1 MSTSAS
7 RSFFLRSFP
16 IQPLTTAIGLLMLPF
31 THSAAH
37 SVDLANAAIVTQPN
51 VKQLQNNLQNYNFHR
66 DHILGTSLDVIVR
79 SQSPQQAQ
87 LAFAAIE
94 KEIARLDQV
103 LSIWRDD
110 SEISALQRIG
120 HIQASPDLFA
130 VIAACERWRMRS
142 CGGFDARLG
151 QLLTQ
156 WQQANGIIDV
166 TEDASR
172 SVWDA
177 LQNSSI
183 ALDAATQ
190 QITLKG
196 NIRLAP
202 DGYAKGYII
211 DRALVA
217 ARAAVSELQGVMI
230 DIGGDLRVWGQAPQQ
245 QTGLGWQVGVQDPQ
259 AVYDNAAPNTI
270 LNLDNQAVA
279 VSGQGYRSMQDGQH
293 HIINPQ
299 TQAPANPVMQC
310 VVVGTCAADADALA
324 TALSALPPEQGLAL
338 VEQLAGYEARMSL
351 ANGEQ
356 LMSRGWNTLKS
367 PLQYTEQQYTKPQ
380 PAEQAAKMQSVAS
393 SAAANWPAGYQAVL
407 NLTIPKITA
416 ANYRAP
422 YVSVWVTDA
431 DKKLVRTLAVWGK
444 DEKWLNSNYVWW
456 RRYGRMMEKL
466 DAVAQPSRKPG
477 NYRLA
482 WDGRND
488 AGEKLPA
495 GDYIVHI
502 ETAREHGEHSYQ
514 SLKLNVQEKA
524 SKQTLP
530 AQNEMGAIQ
539 LNFQKVQ

>member
-7 RSFFLRSFP
+7 RSFFLRSIS

-31 THSAAH
+31 THSAAQ

-103 LSIWRDD
+103 LSVWRDD
-110 SEISALQRIG
+110 SEISALQREG
-120 HIQASPDLFA
+120 HMQASPDLFA
-130 VIAACERWRMRS
+130 VIAACEQWRMRS
-142 CGGFDARLG
+142 CGGFDVRVG
-151 QLLTQ
+151 ELLTL
-156 WQQANGIIDV
+156 WQQANGIMNV

-211 DRALVA
+211 NRALVA
-217 ARAAVSELQGVMI
+217 ARAAVPELQGVMI

-259 AVYDNAAPNTI
+259 AIYDNAAPNTI

-279 VSGQGYRSMQDGQH
+279 VSGQGYRSMPNGQH

-310 VVVGTCAADADALA
+310 VVVGSCAADADALA

-338 VEQLAGYEARMSL
+338 VEQLAGYEARISL

-356 LMSRGWNTLKS
+356 LMSRGWNTLLS
-367 PLQYTEQQYTKPQ
+367 PLR
-380 PAEQAAKMQSVAS
+380 PAKWQSVANNATS
-393 SAAANWPAGYQAVL
+393 NWPAGYQAVL

-422 YVSVWVTDA
+422 YVSVWVTDS

-524 SKQTLP
+524 SKQSLP
-530 AQNEMGAIQ
+530 AQNEIGAIQ